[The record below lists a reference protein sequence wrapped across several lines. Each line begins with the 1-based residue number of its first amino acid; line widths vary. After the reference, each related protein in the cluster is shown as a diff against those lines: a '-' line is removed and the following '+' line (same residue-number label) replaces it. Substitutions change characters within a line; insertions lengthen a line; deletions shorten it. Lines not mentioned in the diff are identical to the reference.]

1 MGLILLVVGVAAA
14 TAGVFFITNNK
25 TRDNEP
31 NNTTST
37 TNQGENHMDKI
48 GKTIVVYYSAQKHTK
63 NVATKIAT
71 NLGADV
77 FEIVPEQVYTE
88 DDLNWN
94 DSSSRVS
101 REHDDTS
108 LRNIALKSTE
118 VPNWSEYD
126 TVLIGYPIWWSI
138 AAWPTDTFVKNVDW
152 NGKTVI
158 PFCTSYSSG
167 IGESDDLLTAEAN
180 GGDWQSG
187 MRFSQ
192 DATDADIKTWTDSL

>member
-1 MGLILLVVGVAAA
+1 
-14 TAGVFFITNNK
+14 
-25 TRDNEP
+25 
-31 NNTTST
+31 
-37 TNQGENHMDKI
+37 MDKT
-48 GKTIVVYYSAQKHTK
+48 GKALVVYYSAQNHTR

-77 FEIVPEQVYTE
+77 FEIAPEQVYTE

-126 TVLIGYPIWWSI
+126 TVLIGYPIWWGI

-167 IGESDDLLTAEAN
+167 IGESDDLLKAEAN